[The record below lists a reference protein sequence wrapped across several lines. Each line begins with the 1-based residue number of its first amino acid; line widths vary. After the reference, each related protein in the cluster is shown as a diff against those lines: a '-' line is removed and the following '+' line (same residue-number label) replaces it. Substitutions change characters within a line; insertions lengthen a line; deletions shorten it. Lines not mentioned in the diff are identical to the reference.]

1 MSAHYSVSDVKHF
14 TLLWWGGVNIRVTL
28 LAVPPVIPL
37 LHQDLALDPTTIGAL
52 SGLPIVLFAVTA
64 VFGSLLIARIGARRA
79 MIAGLF
85 IIGIASAL
93 RGAGPSLGVLFA
105 MTFVMG
111 AGIAMIQPAFPAMV
125 RLWLPGSVGLA
136 TAIYANGLLIGEV
149 LSAALTIPLILPLV
163 NQSWPWSFV
172 VWSVPAVAT
181 AIAIAIWTRDTPGDS
196 GSRTDLWWPDWSDP
210 VLWRMGLVLGG
221 ASSIYFTS
229 NAFIPDLLH
238 GRGAGEFVGVSLAVL
253 NIGQLPASLLI
264 ALYPSYFLGRRA
276 PVIAT
281 AAIGAISVIGL
292 LFASDG
298 WIVVWSGMIGFSA
311 AFILIWTL
319 ALPPMIS
326 RPGTVHRLSAGIFT
340 IGYFCSFITPILGG
354 IAWDATGIPETVML
368 PTVVTVG
375 ALVISVLGMS
385 LPSHGKSAPGSR
397 HS

>member
-1 MSAHYSVSDVKHF
+1 MGDVKHF
-14 TLLWWGGVNIRVTL
+14 ALLWWGGVNLRVTL
-28 LAVPPVIPL
+28 IAVPPVIPL
-37 LHQDLALDPTTIGAL
+37 LHQDFALDPTTIGAL

-79 MIAGLF
+79 MIAGLL
-85 IIGIASAL
+85 IVGLASAL

-111 AGIAMIQPAFPAMV
+111 AGIAMIQPAFPTMV
-125 RLWLPGSVGLA
+125 RVWLPGSVAFA
-136 TAIYANGLLIGEV
+136 TAIYANGLLVGEI

-210 VLWRMGLVLGG
+210 VLWRVGLILGG

-229 NAFIPDLLH
+229 NAFIPDLLS
-238 GRGAGEFVGVSLAVL
+238 GRGADDFIGISLAAL
-253 NIGQLPASLLI
+253 NISQIPASLLI
-264 ALYPSYFLGRRA
+264 ALYPSYILGRRT
-276 PVIAT
+276 PVIAI
-281 AAIGAISVIGL
+281 AAVGAIGVVGL
-292 LFASDG
+292 LFASEA
-298 WIVVWSGMIGFSA
+298 WFVIWSGTIGFSA

-319 ALPPMIS
+319 ALLPIIA

-340 IGYFCSFITPILGG
+340 IGYLCSFLTPILGG
-354 IAWDATGIPETVML
+354 IAWDATGVRESVML
-368 PTVVTVG
+368 PTVATLG
-375 ALVISVLGMS
+375 ILVISIMGLS
-385 LPSHGKSAPGSR
+385 LPSEAHMARGSR
-397 HS
+397 HP